1 MDSAVSNELQNLFNQ
16 DMTTGT
22 ERTKILAICNTLVHD
37 ANLIAEIKNSITS
50 VMEREGFDIQKNLGA
65 VISCIISVFAKV
77 EFYKTVS
84 NERMKYVLYCLLI
97 SVLLKFYPT
106 LLKNVEIAILRHLYD
121 EVFDL
126 VMIVPQTVVIAKQ
139 SCVSCIGKFRAF
151 SFLNK
156 GKHIIE

>member
-1 MDSAVSNELQNLFNQ
+1 MDSAVTNELQNLFNQ
-16 DMTTGT
+16 DMTNGT

-37 ANLIAEIKNSITS
+37 ANFLSEVKNNVTS
-50 VMEREGFDIQKNLGA
+50 VMEKEGFDIQKNIGA
-65 VISCIISVFAKV
+65 VVSCIISALAKV

-97 SVLLKFYPT
+97 SILLKFYPSI
-106 LLKNVEIAILRHLYD
+106 LKNVEIVILRNLYD

-126 VMIVPQTVVIAKQ
+126 VMIIPQTVTIAKQ
-139 SCVSCIGKFRAF
+139 SCVSCIGKIRVL

-156 GKHIIE
+156 GKILIE